1 MKKDMERLIEIAD
14 LLLEQSRLM
23 KNELHTTN
31 KIAIG
36 VSVVNILTLLVI
48 VGLGVFNWNTVE
60 NAILTL

>member
-14 LLLEQSRLM
+14 MLLEQSRLM

-36 VSVVNILTLLVI
+36 VSVVNILTLMVI
-48 VGLGVFNWNTVE
+48 FGLGVFN
-60 NAILTL
+60 

>member
-23 KNELHTTN
+23 KNELHITN

-48 VGLGVFNWNTVE
+48 VGLGVFN
-60 NAILTL
+60 